1 MSACVGRT
9 VVAKL
14 RFPVL
19 HVGAEFSQPFPM
31 DTFSGVIQRS
41 DMMGVG
47 LLCLVSSEVTST
59 SDWWPGTSQD
69 PGPFQDD
76 GPAHD
81 FLILTPRI
89 ASNKRSSARPATEQT
104 ACNQLEGR

>member
-14 RFPVL
+14 RCAVL
-19 HVGAEFSQPFPM
+19 HIGAKFSQPSPTDAFR
-31 DTFSGVIQRS
+31 GVIQRS

-47 LLCLVSSEVTST
+47 LQCLVSSEVTST
-59 SDWWPGTSQD
+59 SDRWPGTSQD
-69 PGPFQDD
+69 PGLFQGD
-76 GPAHD
+76 GHAHD
-81 FLILTPRI
+81 FLILTPRTT
-89 ASNKRSSARPATEQT
+89 SNEYTSARPATEQT